1 MVKAWTAR
9 RRRHKA
15 GSPGQGLVEYGLIIL
30 MVAMVVVVIMLTMG
44 QQVGGL
50 FSSIGGGGVGV
61 AAADCKPAP
70 PGKGKG
76 KGLLEAIERAQ
87 ANWCPE

>member
-50 FSSIGGGGVGV
+50 FSSIGGGGVGGA

-76 KGLLEAIERAQ
+76 GGLFEALQHAQ
-87 ANWCPE
+87 AGWCP